1 MIVLCALV
9 RLVLSYLNL
18 LNSDELFT
26 TLHKITES
34 CEISDFSKFCATEQ
48 SEKTMLGTKE
58 QPGTNFSHSL
68 QFSSRVYNAFQSQN
82 RHSNIKF
89 YLFYKIK
96 QKPILRP
103 KKFGL
108 IHVLSPCFVK
118 IRCSGSPFHIFYA
131 KRDIRILT
139 LKSVLTYKFFNI
151 II

>member
-34 CEISDFSKFCATEQ
+34 CEISDFSKFCATEK

-68 QFSSRVYNAFQSQN
+68 QFSSRQYPFLTFLS
-82 RHSNIKF
+82 H
-89 YLFYKIK
+89 KILY
-96 QKPILRP
+96 QRLNFNFS
-103 KKFGL
+103 KK
-108 IHVLSPCFVK
+108 LS
-118 IRCSGSPFHIFYA
+118 
-131 KRDIRILT
+131 
-139 LKSVLTYKFFNI
+139 
-151 II
+151 